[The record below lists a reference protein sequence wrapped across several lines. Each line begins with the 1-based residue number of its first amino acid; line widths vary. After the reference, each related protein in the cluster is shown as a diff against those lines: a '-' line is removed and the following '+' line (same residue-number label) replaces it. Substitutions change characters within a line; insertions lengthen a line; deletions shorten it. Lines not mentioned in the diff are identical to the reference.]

1 MLDFWSPRLYN
12 ISMLNNKSEV
22 KMLNS
27 KYEVAEAKALELCQA
42 IEEKHKV
49 DWPTLPLNVYLKKGR
64 KYIKII
70 RKNES
75 QQCVWGFINLKNEN
89 FNVGD
94 VLMAAG
100 WNTPAT
106 NKARGNIV
114 ENDYKITGSRL
125 YGPDYLK

>member
-1 MLDFWSPRLYN
+1 MLDFWSFRLYN
-12 ISMLNNKSEV
+12 ILMLNNKSEV
-22 KMLNS
+22 KMYNS
-27 KYEVAEAKALELCQA
+27 MYEVAEAKALELCQA
-42 IEEKHKV
+42 IEETHKK
-49 DWPTLPLNVYLKKGR
+49 DWPTLPLNVYMKKGR

-75 QQCVWGFINLKNEN
+75 QESVWGFINLYNDK
-89 FNVGD
+89 FNIGD

-114 ENDYKITGSRL
+114 SDDYEVKGMRV
-125 YGPDYLK
+125 YGPDYL